1 MGNSVT
7 TLKTKSERLEFKNET
22 GKKLVIEINTG
33 DAEKISAWLKVID
46 TYKKDFG
53 GSDYIAV
60 KEGCRKIVSSILSDK
75 IFDKIVKFCNNNISC
90 IMIIVLDLVEKIISA
105 QKSYTAELEAKAE
118 VLKNVMK

>member
-7 TLKTKSERLEFKNET
+7 TLKTKSERLEFKNEA

>member
-1 MGNSVT
+1 MT

-33 DAEKISAWLKVID
+33 DAEKITAWLKVID

-53 GSDYIAV
+53 GSDYVAV
-60 KEGCRKIVSSILSDK
+60 KDGCRKIVSSILSDK
-75 IFDKIVKFCNNNISC
+75 VFDKIVRFCNNNISC

-105 QKSYTAELEAKAE
+105 QKSYTDELNAKAE